1 MRLPRMTTRRWMVVV
16 AVLAPILLAARLLSL
31 SAIYRAMANRYDVEF
46 IGATPILMGPR
57 ERYRIVRPPS
67 ARLVRARELADKYRR
82 ASWCPWLPVEP
93 DPPEP

>member
-46 IGATPILMGPR
+46 IGATPILHGRVSVIGSYVHQPA
-57 ERYRIVRPPS
+57 S
-67 ARLVRARELADKYRR
+67 LRAQR
-82 ASWCPWLPVEP
+82 AG
-93 DPPEP
+93 